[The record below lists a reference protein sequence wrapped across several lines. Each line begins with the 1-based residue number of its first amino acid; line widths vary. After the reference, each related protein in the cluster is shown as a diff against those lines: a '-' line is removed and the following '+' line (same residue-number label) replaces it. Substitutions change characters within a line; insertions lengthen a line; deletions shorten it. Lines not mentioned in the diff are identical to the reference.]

1 MRAGYLT
8 DRQIEILKFLRDKA
22 DEGTKHLLERAINDT
37 LPRGDIE
44 AVCQT
49 INDEY
54 LMKGIKKD
62 YAPNAYGREL
72 EDLIDIVNRPR
83 IL

>member
-8 DRQIEILKFLRDKA
+8 DRQIEILKSLRDKA
-22 DEGTKHLLERAINDT
+22 NERNKHLLESAINDT
-37 LPRGDIE
+37 LPRGDIQ

-54 LMKGIKKD
+54 LMRGIEKD
-62 YAPNAYGREL
+62 YTPSEYGREL
-72 EDLIDIVNRPR
+72 EDLIDVVNRRR